1 VIQLKWTVYQ
11 LHQKAKNSFDFHETV
26 DLNEL
31 TSLHSDIRRISPVEV
46 KGTGVIESKQVAF
59 DLTITGEMTL
69 PCSRTLV
76 DVNYPFAIST
86 KELFVLH
93 KTDDIEDE
101 DVSVVEDD
109 IIDLTPIVKE
119 EILLEV
125 PMQIFCDQTDV
136 KGAAPQEGNDWAVIS
151 EDAHQNRIDPRL
163 EGLKKLLEENNES

>member
-1 VIQLKWTVYQ
+1 
-11 LHQKAKNSFDFHETV
+11 
-26 DLNEL
+26 
-31 TSLHSDIRRISPVEV
+31 
-46 KGTGVIESKQVAF
+46 
-59 DLTITGEMTL
+59 
-69 PCSRTLV
+69 
-76 DVNYPFAIST
+76 
-86 KELFVLH
+86 
-93 KTDDIEDE
+93 TDDIEDE

-163 EGLKKLLEENNES
+163 EGLNNFFVFTRYFMCFLSLLFFF